1 ARVLCATRINLC
13 FLRKVNR
20 DRQTTR
26 SIEIPACG
34 AFMLAERTDEHLA
47 LFDEGREAEFFGSD
61 EEMRRKVLYYLA
73 QEDER
78 RAIAASG
85 RERCVRGGYSN
96 IDRLSRIVDR
106 IVEK

>member
-1 ARVLCATRINLC
+1 MDRVAMVRTMLDEAYGR
-13 FLRKVNR
+13 LRGR
-20 DRQTTR
+20 LED
-26 SIEIPACG
+26 
-34 AFMLAERTDEHLA
+34 LTD
-47 LFDEGREAEFFGSD
+47 AEFFGSD

-106 IVEK
+106 IVEKMR